1 MEMSTEQAGALVDL
15 RYVAG
20 YLGQPLESVRRWI
33 HQPPRGFP
41 PVVRIG
47 VKITIRKRQ
56 LESWA
61 SGEVFA
67 APVVVEEAQVA
78 PPSPSRRRGRPRK
91 MMPK

>member
-1 MEMSTEQAGALVDL
+1 METSTEQAGALVDL

-33 HQPPRGFP
+33 HQPPPGFP

-47 VKITIRKRQ
+47 IKITIRKRQ

-67 APVVVEEAQVA
+67 APVVVEEVKVA
-78 PPSPSRRRGRPRK
+78 PASQARRPGRPRK
-91 MMPK
+91 VAR

>member
-33 HQPPRGFP
+33 HQPPPGFP

-47 VKITIRKRQ
+47 IKITIRKSQ

-67 APVVVEEAQVA
+67 APVVVEKVQVEPQNQA
-78 PPSPSRRRGRPRK
+78 RRRGRPRK
-91 MMPK
+91 VAR

>member
-33 HQPPRGFP
+33 HQPPPGFP

-47 VKITIRKRQ
+47 IKITIRKSQ

-61 SGEVFA
+61 SGEVS
-67 APVVVEEAQVA
+67 APSVFVEKVQVEPQNQA
-78 PPSPSRRRGRPRK
+78 RRRGRPRK
-91 MMPK
+91 VAR

>member
-33 HQPPRGFP
+33 HQPPPGFP

-56 LESWA
+56 LELWA
-61 SGEVFA
+61 GGEVFA
-67 APVVVEEAQVA
+67 APVAAEEVRGA
-78 PPSPSRRRGRPRK
+78 PAGQPRKPGRPRK
-91 MMPK
+91 VMR

>member
-1 MEMSTEQAGALVDL
+1 MEMSIEQAGALVDL

-20 YLGQPLESVRRWI
+20 FLGQPLDSVRRWI
-33 HQPPRGFP
+33 HQPPPGFP

-61 SGEVFA
+61 SGEFFA
-67 APVVVEEAQVA
+67 APVVVEEVEVA
-78 PPSPSRRRGRPRK
+78 PASKARRRGRPRK
-91 MMPK
+91 VPK

>member
-20 YLGQPLESVRRWI
+20 YLGQPLDSVRRWI
-33 HQPPRGFP
+33 HQPPPGFP

-47 VKITIRKRQ
+47 IKITIRKRQ

-61 SGEVFA
+61 SGEVSA
-67 APVVVEEAQVA
+67 APVDGEEMQVA
-78 PPSPSRRRGRPRK
+78 PPTQARGRGRPRK
-91 MMPK
+91 VPR

>member
-33 HQPPRGFP
+33 HQPPPGFP

-61 SGEVFA
+61 SGEEFA
-67 APVVVEEAQVA
+67 TPVVGGEDQIA
-78 PPSPSRRRGRPRK
+78 SPSRSRGRGRPRK
-91 MMPK
+91 MPK